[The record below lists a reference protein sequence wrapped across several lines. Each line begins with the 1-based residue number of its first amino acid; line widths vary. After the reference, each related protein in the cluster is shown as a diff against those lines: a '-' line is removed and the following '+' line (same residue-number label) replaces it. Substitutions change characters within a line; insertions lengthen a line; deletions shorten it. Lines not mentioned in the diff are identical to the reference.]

1 MAVELVVVIAV
12 SALVVG
18 GLIGYLIKGR
28 DSSSREQIEKLEA
41 ELEASQ
47 TELQDYRQEVVQQ
60 FSDTAEKFKTLDE
73 SYHALHRQLATS
85 SVALCG
91 DAGTPLLAAA
101 SEPLITE
108 AQVDSTDEVDEIVV
122 SEATLE
128 SEEDQVEAREDEGA
142 QAVQSES
149 LEGESLDG
157 GTSQDETSEAETKD
171 SEVEEAVPTLT
182 DSAEA
187 STLDAQT
194 EAEEEVQERKIVP

>member
-28 DSSSREQIEKLEA
+28 DSASREQIAQLEA

-47 TELQDYRQEVVQQ
+47 SELQDYRQEVVQQ

-91 DAGTPLLAAA
+91 DAGAPLLTAA
-101 SEPLITE
+101 SEPLVAE
-108 AQVDSTDEVDEIVV
+108 SEVAEVQDHDMPEGEEEIVV
-122 SEATLE
+122 SEVSSETEE
-128 SEEDQVEAREDEGA
+128 SV
-142 QAVQSES
+142 
-149 LEGESLDG
+149 
-157 GTSQDETSEAETKD
+157 DETIEEPVQDSAE
-171 SEVEEAVPTLT
+171 EQVPTLT
-182 DSAEA
+182 DSAEV
-187 STLDAQT
+187 SEHGEDPEP
-194 EAEEEVQERKIVP
+194 EAEERKIVP